1 MKDTG
6 MQDLNEHILTGYD
19 DDLNELNKT
28 LAELGGHVE
37 AMVADSVKSIKK
49 RDSKLAT
56 DVIARDKHANSL
68 QEKVDE
74 DVIRLFALRHPLAAD
89 LRRVI
94 SASKVANDLERI
106 GDLAESMSRRALSIN
121 AEERIAL
128 AKGIVPIGKLVRIQ
142 LKDALDALMRSDEN
156 QAIQVWLGD
165 SDVDEM
171 YNSYFRELLTYMMED
186 SRTITSC
193 TGLLFAAKNLERI
206 ADHATNI
213 AECVYYTVTGKAI
226 VHSDEVKAELG

>member
-1 MKDTG
+1 
-6 MQDLNEHILTGYD
+6 MQELTEHILTGYD

-37 AMVADSVKSIKK
+37 AMVSDSVKSIKK
-49 RDSKLAT
+49 RDSGLAA
-56 DVIARDKHANSL
+56 DVIARDKHANAL

-121 AEERIAL
+121 AQERIAL
-128 AKGIVPIGKLVRIQ
+128 AKGIVPIGKLVRTQ

-165 SDVDEM
+165 ADVDEM

-186 SRTITSC
+186 PRTITSC

-213 AECVYYTVTGKAI
+213 AECVYYTVTGQAI
-226 VHSDEVKAELG
+226 THSEEVKAEIN

>member
-1 MKDTG
+1 

-37 AMVADSVKSIKK
+37 AMVSDSVKSIKK
-49 RDSKLAT
+49 RDSNLAA
-56 DVIARDKHANSL
+56 DVIARDKHANTL

-121 AEERIAL
+121 AQERIAL
-128 AKGIVPIGKLVRIQ
+128 AKGIVPIGRLVRTQ

-165 SDVDEM
+165 ADVDEM

-186 SRTITSC
+186 PRTITSC

-213 AECVYYTVTGKAI
+213 AECVYYTVKGKAI
-226 VHSDEVKAELG
+226 VHSDEIKAELN